1 MRQEQCGLSPAFPDL
16 CAVSLLL
23 FALLGLNF
31 LPLILAQRNKLL
43 DFGFLWRPRDFDVLT
58 PAVGQ
63 KRFELLGSCRAGR
76 RGSQRDGSL
85 GCC

>member
-1 MRQEQCGLSPAFPDL
+1 MWQEQCGLSPAFLDL
-16 CAVSLLL
+16 YFCSYPCWG
-23 FALLGLNF
+23 GLNF
-31 LPLILAQRNKLL
+31 LPLILAQRDKLL
-43 DFGFLWRPRDFDVLT
+43 DFGFLWQPRDFDVVT

-85 GCC
+85 GCR